1 MDDLVNFGRNTPP
14 GEYGTHVPDFAD
26 AKPPAL
32 PPQLLEATLNSQ
44 PLGNDP
50 SELPEP
56 NHTSLN
62 HLYAL
67 SVKDN
72 VMVRVRVGL
81 GVGG

>member
-1 MDDLVNFGRNTPP
+1 
-14 GEYGTHVPDFAD
+14 
-26 AKPPAL
+26 L
-32 PPQLLEATLNSQ
+32 PPQLLDATLNSQ

-56 NHTSLN
+56 NHVLLN

-72 VMVRVRVGL
+72 VMVL
-81 GVGG
+81 GTTNRFKTKYVTTVLYKPLGT